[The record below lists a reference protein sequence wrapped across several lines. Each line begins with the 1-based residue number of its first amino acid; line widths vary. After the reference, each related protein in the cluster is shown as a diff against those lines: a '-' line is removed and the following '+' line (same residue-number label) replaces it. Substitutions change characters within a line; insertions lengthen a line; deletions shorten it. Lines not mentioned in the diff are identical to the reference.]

1 MTERRA
7 RYTTKLHTPR
17 PAGIPSTLEAELMG
31 YIHIMGW
38 PEPKR
43 EYKFHPKRRYKAD
56 FAWPELRL
64 LVEVEGGQYTNGRH
78 YRPQGYEADCEKYNL
93 AALEGWTVLRFT
105 TSMIH
110 DGRAISTIEDFLKG
124 RY

>member
-1 MTERRA
+1 
-7 RYTTKLHTPR
+7 
-17 PAGIPSTLEAELMG
+17 MG

-43 EYKFHPKRRYKAD
+43 EYKFHPKRRFKAD

-105 TSMIH
+105 PSMVH
-110 DGRAISTIEDFLKG
+110 DGRAVNTIEDFLKG

>member
-7 RYTTKLHTPR
+7 HYKTTRTPR
-17 PAGIPSTLEAELMG
+17 PAGIPSTLEAELLGYLHVMG
-31 YIHIMGW
+31 Y
-38 PEPKR
+38 PEPQR
-43 EYKFHPKRRYKAD
+43 EYRFHPTRKFRAD

-64 LVEVEGGQYTNGRH
+64 LVEVEGGQYVKGRH
-78 YRPQGYEADCEKYNL
+78 QTPAGFEADCEKYNL

-110 DGRAISTIEDFLKG
+110 DGRAVNTIEDFLKG